1 MTPVL
6 EASGLTKRYGHRTAL
21 ADCDLSV
28 PAGRVI
34 GLVGANG
41 AGKSTLLHLA
51 CGLTAPTSG
60 TIRVL
65 GDAPAAGPAHL
76 ARVGFVAQGAPLYAE
91 LSVADHLK
99 LGAKLNPRWDP
110 DLARRRL
117 ARLDLD
123 PRQRAGRLSGGQRA
137 QLALAVAA
145 AKRPDLLI
153 FDEPAAAL
161 DPLARHAFLDHLMES
176 VRELGAAAILSSHTL
191 PDVARVCDYLI
202 VLAASRIQLAGEV
215 TELLAT
221 HARITGD
228 PTALPAAAET
238 ISRTDQGAVVR
249 VPRPLPVGGPWR
261 VDPLDLEELA
271 LAYLDRAERLPTEAH
286 R

>member
-6 EASGLTKRYGHRTAL
+6 ETSGLTKRYGRRTAL

-51 CGLTAPTSG
+51 CGLTAPSSG
-60 TIRVL
+60 SIRVL
-65 GDAPAAGPAHL
+65 GAAPAADPAHL

-91 LSVADHLK
+91 LSVADHLE
-99 LGAKLNPRWDP
+99 LGARLNPRWDA

-161 DPLARHAFLDHLMES
+161 DPLARHAFLEHLMES
-176 VRELGAAAILSSHTL
+176 VRELGAAAILSSHAL
-191 PDVARVCDYLI
+191 PDVAWVCDYLI

-215 TELLAT
+215 AELLAT
-221 HARITGD
+221 HCRIGGD
-228 PTALPAAAET
+228 PAALPPGAET
-238 ISRTDQGAVVR
+238 ISRTDRGAVVR
-249 VPRPLPVGGPWR
+249 LPGPLPPGGPWR
-261 VDPLDLEELA
+261 ADALDLEELA